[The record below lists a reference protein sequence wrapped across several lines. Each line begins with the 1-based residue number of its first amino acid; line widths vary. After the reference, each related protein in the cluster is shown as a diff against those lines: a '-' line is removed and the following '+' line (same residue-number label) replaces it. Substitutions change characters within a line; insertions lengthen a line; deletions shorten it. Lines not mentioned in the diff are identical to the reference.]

1 MFGIGFQEILIILVV
16 VLIIFGP
23 KKLPEL
29 ARLIGKGL
37 AEFRRATYDLKSA
50 IDLENINRYEPPAAP
65 KTPPAELPEK
75 TGPGFA
81 DDEIENPDPSDS
93 KSTEP
98 STGRSSESDSGE
110 PAATDQSSRISGN
123 SDK

>member
-37 AEFRRATYDLKSA
+37 AEFRRASNDLKSA
-50 IDLENINRYEPPAAP
+50 IDFDSINHYEPPP
-65 KTPPAELPEK
+65 RTPAQQPALPQ
-75 TGPGFA
+75 TTSPAFA
-81 DDEIENPDPSDS
+81 DDEIENADDPEPVDSTGDPDPEVESASASPDPSSPD
-93 KSTEP
+93 
-98 STGRSSESDSGE
+98 
-110 PAATDQSSRISGN
+110 A
-123 SDK
+123 

>member
-37 AEFRRATYDLKSA
+37 AEFRRASNDLKSA
-50 IDLENINRYEPPAAP
+50 IDFDSINHYEPPPRAP
-65 KTPPAELPEK
+65 ERKPALPE
-75 TGPGFA
+75 TTAPAFA
-81 DDEIENPDPSDS
+81 DDEIENVDCPDPVE
-93 KSTEP
+93 ST
-98 STGRSSESDSGE
+98 R
-110 PAATDQSSRISGN
+110 DQDPKDASASAEMDPLSP
-123 SDK
+123 DV